1 MEQGGVVLGIDVSKA
16 LLDVAAWPSG
26 ESFQVDNT
34 ATGWAK
40 LLAWL
45 DARSPRAIGVEP
57 SGGYER
63 DLVRTL
69 SRAGL
74 PVRVINPHR
83 LRQYARAL
91 GRLAK
96 TDRLDA
102 RMIARYLAELPA
114 RAPRCDPLAE
124 QMAELILAR
133 RQFTEEK
140 VRLEQQVE
148 QVRDPALRRMF
159 GQRLRRLAAD
169 LLLLTKRLADIVA
182 ADPVLCA
189 RDQLIQS
196 LPGAGPVYS
205 HTLLGLVPELGEVD
219 RRELAA
225 LVGVAPFNDD
235 SGKRNG
241 KRRIFGGRAEVRRV
255 AYMAA
260 LAAARFNPK
269 LKAYYQRLV
278 ASGAARKEALIAV
291 ARRMLGIVV
300 AILRDGTPYDPALT

>member
-1 MEQGGVVLGIDVSKA
+1 MEQDGEVIGIDVSKA
-16 LLDVAAWPSG
+16 WLDVAAWPSG
-26 ESFQVDNT
+26 ESFQADNT

-40 LLAWL
+40 LVAWL
-45 DARSPRAIGVEP
+45 GARPPRAIGLEP

-102 RMIARYLAELPA
+102 LMIARYVAELPS
-114 RAPRCDPLAE
+114 RPPRCDPLAE

-133 RQFTEEK
+133 RQFTQER

-189 RDQLIQS
+189 RDRLIQS

-241 KRRIFGGRAEVRRV
+241 KHRIFGGRAEVRRV

-260 LAAARFNPK
+260 LAASRFNPK

-278 ASGAARKEALIAV
+278 ASGVAHKEALIAV

-300 AILRDGTPYDPALT
+300 AIIRDAAPYDPAIA